1 MKSKSYKSCSSSSIK
16 VLVVTVLVVGGGLGD
31 AFAEEE
37 IPKNFSVKAMVFNVW
52 NRPMSSKIWK
62 ETGDANNL
70 TYSDTM
76 KKLLLNVSPDI
87 LVLPELDNNARA
99 KNAGYVAAN
108 GDKAYDAFTRETINV
123 LNSAPRKQDSFSEF
137 RKNQDEYSRDTE
149 EYRIRNDDDDDSY
162 FKGIG
167 NIFSSVPFEELT
179 GDSVRINPGNGFPVA
194 AIKNLHLDHGDLPGN
209 RVNAALELNNEVAS
223 RKFPTIIL
231 GDFNAGDVSER
242 GLHRK
247 EQQLFLISKIY
258 NKEGAGAI
266 KNPFYENLSYE
277 YLGDKSKYSKV
288 IQKAYPQSDIF
299 GLRWS
304 DWLKAL
310 TKDAMNSGVD
320 SVLQDEI
327 YPVKSN
333 LPVTLNTLKKQYQ
346 LFQKDQN
353 REVFKPSR
361 VGDQR
366 ATWTSDGEDWSNKW
380 PSWDR
385 VTIDHIMVS
394 RPFAKWIE
402 IADDGKPS
410 GNLSKLAKLP
420 DDGSLSDHEPVA
432 QNLRW
437 VGPQLEV
444 YKDVVD
450 NQEKTRLVWG
460 ADAYNF
466 AEKNRTFNLVRNNYR
481 NDVYL
486 GQVADIKG
494 NPTLTK
500 LSIQEKKSLLN
511 CKGSD
516 SRFQQAV
523 ANYCI
528 DDHSF
533 IDETLVKDGGLLVV
547 DEDIALGASK
557 AKLRLANGGLKIE
570 GLSMGELDR
579 DVFLEQQGWID
590 VAESDLVVSATK
602 ALTGTGSLTKLGA
615 GTFALSGPNTYTGGT
630 FVEEGILRADNAG
643 GFVNNTAYTINGG
656 ALDLNGFDLI
666 ASKLE
671 GKGGSIQLG
680 KGALTIDQGF
690 NTRYDGSIEGFGGL
704 TKSGGSQLILNG
716 QNSYTGATLVRDGR
730 LVIGDSD
737 HPDARLESQV
747 TVGPGATLGGIGT
760 VGALT
765 INAGGTVAPGN
776 SIGTLRAGDVTFD
789 AGSVYSVEV
798 GPNGRSDLID
808 STGVATLNGG
818 DVRVSLENRTN
829 LLTEDEAKTLVGQT
843 FNILTAK
850 KGIVGQFS
858 SVTPNYLFLD
868 SQVNV
873 PRTQQLLTSPVPAPL
888 VEPVQPE
895 PAVAVTPPPVSSP
908 TVVATPVE
916 PVQPEPA
923 VAVTPPPA
931 SSPTVFATPVE
942 PVQPEPAVAVT
953 PLPVSSPTVVATPVE
968 PVQPEPAVAVT
979 PPPVSSPTVVATPV
993 ESVQPEPVVA
1003 VTPPP
1008 ASSPT
1013 VVATPVEPVQP
1024 EPVVAVTPPPASS
1037 PTVVATPVEPVQP
1050 EPAVAVTPPPAPL
1063 PAVAAAPAQSVQREP
1078 EVTAM
1083 SIAIQRNKT
1092 TFASVAQ
1099 TKNERAVAAVADTL
1113 APGNSVYESLLT
1125 FNSAE
1130 QARQAFKQLDG
1141 QVHADAA
1148 AAQIADSRYVRDAV
1162 NARLQ
1167 QAQALNS
1174 DTKIQVDNSNGGWVQ
1189 LLGGHTQLDSD
1200 HNATSY
1206 STSTTGVLLGL
1217 DTDIGDG
1224 WRIGGATGYTKSDL
1238 KGSSRT
1244 SANSDN
1250 YHLSIYGGKRFDSI
1264 ALRFGGASTWHHFDT
1279 SRNVN
1284 YGNQS
1289 VHQKADY
1296 NARTDQVFGEVGYTA
1311 WSAFEP
1317 FANLA
1322 YVNFQ
1327 NDAFKERGKA
1337 AALRASKQSQ
1347 DAIVSTVGVRG
1358 HMQLPVSSTRSVKL
1372 GGELGWE
1379 HQYGELERQSSLKF
1393 VGSEAAFA
1401 VGSVPASRDGAVVKA
1416 SAEMAM
1422 TKHTLISL
1430 NYTGLVSSHG
1440 GGNAVNLGFTFQ
1452 F

>member
-16 VLVVTVLVVGGGLGD
+16 VVVVTVLVVGGGLGD

-52 NRPMSSKIWK
+52 NRPMSSNIWK
-62 ETGDANNL
+62 EKGDANNL
-70 TYSDTM
+70 TYSDAM

-99 KNAGYVAAN
+99 DNAGDVAAN

-149 EYRIRNDDDDDSY
+149 QYRIRNKDGRDSY

-167 NIFSSVPFEELT
+167 SIFSSVPFEELS

-194 AIKNLHLDHGDLPGN
+194 VIKNLHLDHGDLPGN
-209 RVNAALELNNEVAS
+209 RVNTALELNNEVAS

-247 EQQLFLISKIY
+247 EQQLLLMRNIVNDKNVESSFYKKLI
-258 NKEGAGAI
+258 
-266 KNPFYENLSYE
+266 YE
-277 YLGDKSKYSKV
+277 YLAEAKKGYLN
-288 IQKAYPQSDIF
+288 IIAMAYPDKKINLLSWAEWEDA
-299 GLRWS
+299 LNKH
-304 DWLKAL
+304 LKSGG
-310 TKDAMNSGVD
+310 NSP
-320 SVLQDEI
+320 LQDEI

-385 VTIDHIMVS
+385 VNIDHIMVS

-420 DDGSLSDHEPVA
+420 GDGSLSDHEPVA

-466 AEKNRTFNLVRNNYR
+466 AEKNKRFNLVRNNYR

-486 GQVADIKG
+486 GQVADSNG
-494 NPTLTK
+494 NPTLPK
-500 LSIQEKKSLLN
+500 LSIEEKKSLLN

-523 ANYCI
+523 TDYCI

-533 IDETLVKDGGLLVV
+533 IGETLVTDGGLLVV
-547 DEDIALGASK
+547 DEDKALGGSE
-557 AKLRLANGGLKIE
+557 AKLRLANGGLRVE

-579 DVFLEQQGWID
+579 DVVLEQQGWID

-680 KGALTIDQGF
+680 KGSLTIDQGF

-737 HPDARLESQV
+737 HPNARLESQV
-747 TVGPGATLGGIGT
+747 TVGPGATLGGIGA

-808 STGVATLNGG
+808 SAGVATLNGG
-818 DVRVSLENRTN
+818 DVRVSLENSTN

-873 PRTQQLLTSPVPAPL
+873 PRTQQLLTSSVPAPL
-888 VEPVQPE
+888 VEPVQPG
-895 PAVAVTPPPVSSP
+895 PD
-908 TVVATPVE
+908 VVG
-916 PVQPEPA
+916 
-923 VAVTPPPA
+923 
-931 SSPTVFATPVE
+931 
-942 PVQPEPAVAVT
+942 
-953 PLPVSSPTVVATPVE
+953 
-968 PVQPEPAVAVT
+968 
-979 PPPVSSPTVVATPV
+979 
-993 ESVQPEPVVA
+993 
-1003 VTPPP
+1003 TPPP

-1013 VVATPVEPVQP
+1013 VVATPVQP
-1024 EPVVAVTPPPASS
+1024 GPDVVGTPPPASS
-1037 PTVVATPVEPVQP
+1037 PT
-1050 EPAVAVTPPPAPL
+1050 
-1063 PAVAAAPAQSVQREP
+1063 
-1078 EVTAM
+1078 
-1083 SIAIQRNKT
+1083 
-1092 TFASVAQ
+1092 
-1099 TKNERAVAAVADTL
+1099 
-1113 APGNSVYESLLT
+1113 
-1125 FNSAE
+1125 
-1130 QARQAFKQLDG
+1130 
-1141 QVHADAA
+1141 
-1148 AAQIADSRYVRDAV
+1148 
-1162 NARLQ
+1162 
-1167 QAQALNS
+1167 
-1174 DTKIQVDNSNGGWVQ
+1174 
-1189 LLGGHTQLDSD
+1189 
-1200 HNATSY
+1200 
-1206 STSTTGVLLGL
+1206 
-1217 DTDIGDG
+1217 
-1224 WRIGGATGYTKSDL
+1224 
-1238 KGSSRT
+1238 
-1244 SANSDN
+1244 
-1250 YHLSIYGGKRFDSI
+1250 
-1264 ALRFGGASTWHHFDT
+1264 
-1279 SRNVN
+1279 
-1284 YGNQS
+1284 
-1289 VHQKADY
+1289 
-1296 NARTDQVFGEVGYTA
+1296 
-1311 WSAFEP
+1311 
-1317 FANLA
+1317 
-1322 YVNFQ
+1322 
-1327 NDAFKERGKA
+1327 
-1337 AALRASKQSQ
+1337 
-1347 DAIVSTVGVRG
+1347 
-1358 HMQLPVSSTRSVKL
+1358 
-1372 GGELGWE
+1372 
-1379 HQYGELERQSSLKF
+1379 
-1393 VGSEAAFA
+1393 
-1401 VGSVPASRDGAVVKA
+1401 
-1416 SAEMAM
+1416 
-1422 TKHTLISL
+1422 
-1430 NYTGLVSSHG
+1430 
-1440 GGNAVNLGFTFQ
+1440 
-1452 F
+1452 

>member
-167 NIFSSVPFEELT
+167 SIFSSVPFEELT

-895 PAVAVTPPPVSSP
+895 PAVAVTPPP
-908 TVVATPVE
+908 
-916 PVQPEPA
+916 
-923 VAVTPPPA
+923 
-931 SSPTVFATPVE
+931 
-942 PVQPEPAVAVT
+942 
-953 PLPVSSPTVVATPVE
+953 
-968 PVQPEPAVAVT
+968 
-979 PPPVSSPTVVATPV
+979 
-993 ESVQPEPVVA
+993 
-1003 VTPPP
+1003 
-1008 ASSPT
+1008 
-1013 VVATPVEPVQP
+1013 
-1024 EPVVAVTPPPASS
+1024 
-1037 PTVVATPVEPVQP
+1037 
-1050 EPAVAVTPPPAPL
+1050 APL

-1422 TKHTLISL
+1422 TKDTLISL